1 MMIVMVIV
9 MRPPMRARSG
19 MNFIAGFRRGMRS
32 LGRGIFVGL
41 DQGRTR
47 SRRCITARW
56 RRLGAQR
63 NPAGTAELVAF
74 AIPVSA
80 HPASRVKISAALE
93 RAIFRRRFGIGFHG
107 EALHGLQSRGNR
119 LLIRLGPPHLRIQP
133 LIDLAQRR
141 IVRPNTRHAFRIR
154 LVSVYFSLLVI
165 WRIAGSMMSGH
176 DLRYAVVSAA
186 SCVILGAS
194 GVVLFCFFAWL
205 IARTTTYT
213 ITQKRVVLTY
223 GMALPKSLNLPFTAI
238 EAADMRINADGSGD
252 IAFRLPTGKRLS
264 YLLLWPHVRAGTQG
278 RAQPVL
284 RCVLAPQEAAEILSQ
299 ALSVAIATPAS
310 APQKT
315 TLAHAA

>member
-1 MMIVMVIV
+1 MSRFKG
-9 MRPPMRARSG
+9 RPMDGLP
-19 MNFIAGFRRGMRS
+19 
-32 LGRGIFVGL
+32 GRL
-41 DQGRTR
+41 
-47 SRRCITARW
+47 
-56 RRLGAQR
+56 
-63 NPAGTAELVAF
+63 PAGEKVLWQSV
-74 AIPVSA
+74 PSW
-80 HPASRVKISAALE
+80 RAL
-93 RAIFRRRFGIGFHG
+93 A
-107 EALHGLQSRGNR
+107 
-119 LLIRLGPPHLRIQP
+119 
-133 LIDLAQRR
+133 
-141 IVRPNTRHAFRIR
+141 RHAFRIR